1 MMSTGRQV
9 WNGKYE
15 IVKSTG
21 GTIKICF
28 GGAFSVRLP
37 TCNMWTVLS

>member
-1 MMSTGRQV
+1 MMSTVRQV

-21 GTIKICF
+21 GTPVLFQSLKI
-28 GGAFSVRLP
+28 
-37 TCNMWTVLS
+37 